1 MLAGLDALAPQPA
14 DFLAHIRR
22 IFRLADVD
30 EQLPELSH
38 KAVHFAD
45 HLGENNNQKRK
56 KKNDFLSYTH
66 IIDICNVIHK
76 WIYIKAELHD

>member
-1 MLAGLDALAPQPA
+1 VLAGLDALAPQPA

-22 IFRLADVD
+22 IFRLTDVD

-45 HLGENNNQKRK
+45 HLGVITQKEK

-76 WIYIKAELHD
+76 WIYIRAELDD

>member
-1 MLAGLDALAPQPA
+1 VLAGLDALAPQPA

-45 HLGENNNQKRK
+45 HLSVITKKEKKRMI
-56 KKNDFLSYTH
+56 F
-66 IIDICNVIHK
+66 
-76 WIYIKAELHD
+76 

>member
-1 MLAGLDALAPQPA
+1 VLAGLDALAPQPA

-22 IFRLADVD
+22 IFRLADDD

-45 HLGENNNQKRK
+45 HLGVITKKRNK
-56 KKNDFLSYTH
+56 
-66 IIDICNVIHK
+66 I
-76 WIYIKAELHD
+76 E